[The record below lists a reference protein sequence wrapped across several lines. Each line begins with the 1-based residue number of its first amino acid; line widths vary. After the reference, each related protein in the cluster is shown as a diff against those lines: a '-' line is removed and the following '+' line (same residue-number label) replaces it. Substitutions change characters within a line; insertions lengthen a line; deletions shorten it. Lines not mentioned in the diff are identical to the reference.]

1 MYNKVGENLFAYRK
15 GQHVKGQ
22 HVREN
27 AMIKFADIHS
37 HMLYGV
43 DDGANTE
50 EEMWALLEAAYQDGT
65 RVFCFTPHYYPALF
79 GDNAQRSQ
87 ALFDHLSE
95 EAADRLPEALLTLG
109 NELRYSPAA
118 VEWLRQGRCRTMNYS
133 RYVLVDFQ
141 ADESATV
148 IESAI
153 HRLLNAGYKPILAH
167 AERYVSYHRDWKRIM
182 AMRENSVLIQI
193 DADSYTGSWGRHAKH
208 MSKLL
213 IKNRIVDI
221 VSSDAHDLKHR
232 PPSLRHYYDCVCR
245 SCGQEY
251 ADHIFYDNPVRVLS
265 QGGVN
270 QTT

>member
-1 MYNKVGENLFAYRK
+1 MDSIRRRCSFCKV
-15 GQHVKGQ
+15 
-22 HVREN
+22 
-27 AMIKFADIHS
+27 IHS
-37 HMLYGV
+37 SAGLLSLTST
-43 DDGANTE
+43 DAGAS
-50 EEMWALLEAAYQDGT
+50 
-65 RVFCFTPHYYPALF
+65 V
-79 GDNAQRSQ
+79 SK
-87 ALFDHLSE
+87 
-95 EAADRLPEALLTLG
+95 
-109 NELRYSPAA
+109 
-118 VEWLRQGRCRTMNYS
+118 
-133 RYVLVDFQ
+133 
-141 ADESATV
+141 ATV